1 MKLAARRVALALS
14 WVALI
19 ALLGLTVT
27 LAYQP
32 LGMFNGPIALSIAT
46 VKALIVAAIFME
58 LRERRPLTLAF
69 AGAGVI
75 LARHSSL
82 ARVDGLHAASRLS
95 ADARRTPGRCG
106 GAEGELIADLSHR
119 R

>member
-1 MKLAARRVALALS
+1 M
-14 WVALI
+14 
-19 ALLGLTVT
+19 T

-32 LGMFNGPIALSIAT
+32 LGAFNGPIALSIAT
-46 VKALIVAAIFME
+46 LKALIVAAIFME
-58 LRERRPLTLAF
+58 LRDAARSRWHSPAPDF
-69 AGAGVI
+69 

-95 ADARRTPGRCG
+95 TDARRTGRYG